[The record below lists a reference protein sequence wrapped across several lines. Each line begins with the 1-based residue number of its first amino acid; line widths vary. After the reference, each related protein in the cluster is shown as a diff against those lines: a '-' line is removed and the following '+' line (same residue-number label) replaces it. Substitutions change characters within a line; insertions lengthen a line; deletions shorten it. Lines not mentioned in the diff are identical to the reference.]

1 MTALRIAAQTRV
13 LAQPFK
19 QALHTA
25 SAIGCD
31 GVQFDA
37 RNEVRPTELSE
48 TGLRQLRKMLDDLNL
63 RVGSLTF
70 PTRRGYA
77 DPTDLDRRVEATIAA
92 MKLASLLKARVLVCD
107 IGPIPGLVASA
118 TSDSLANPETATL
131 NEVLTALGAHGMRLG
146 VQLAAQ
152 ARFDSFDQVTEFIA
166 TLPEGSLLL
175 DLHPASLLAQGH
187 SPLEFV
193 SALGNHIA
201 HVHAVDAVRDF
212 SSGRN
217 LEVEL
222 GRGSADFPALLGQLE
237 EFDYRGWVTIERNNS
252 DQVVEDCSNAVKF
265 LRAV

>member
-1 MTALRIAAQTRV
+1 MTALRIAAQTRCF
-13 LAQPFK
+13 AQPFK

-25 SAIGCD
+25 GAIGCD

-37 RNEVRPTELSE
+37 RNEVRPAELSE

-63 RVGSLTF
+63 RVGSLSF

-92 MKLASLLKARVLVCD
+92 MKLASQLKARVFVCD
-107 IGPIPGLVASA
+107 IGLVASA
-118 TSDSLANPETATL
+118 TNLT
-131 NEVLTALGAHGMRLG
+131 EVLTALGGHGMRLG

-152 ARFDSFDQVTEFIA
+152 ARFDNFEQLTELIA
-166 TLPEGSLLL
+166 TLPEGSLFL

-193 SALGNHIA
+193 SALGGHIA

-222 GRGSADFPALLGQLE
+222 GRGSADFPSLLGQLE
-237 EFDYRGWVTIERNNS
+237 EFDYRGWVTIERHGS
-252 DQVVEDCSNAVKF
+252 EQVVEDCANAVKF